1 MITAQFA
8 IVIPQINRQRVLET
22 LAKFCT
28 QYEQTA
34 QTEIAERYI
43 TRCGEVGLYTPMVL
57 AQAILETGYF
67 NSWWS
72 GPPRHNFAGI
82 GVTGQSSRERPTQGQ
97 WAEKNGIWY
106 RGYSFPS
113 IAAGVENHLAL
124 LLIYATPPDKR
135 TKAQTECIA
144 GSVFAPLARTHR
156 YTGKAP
162 LWVDLNG
169 KWAVPGNGYAQ
180 RIAAIAARLV

>member
-8 IVIPQINRQRVLET
+8 IVIPQINRQRVIDG

-28 QYEQTA
+28 QYSPEA
-34 QTEIAERYI
+34 QREIADRYI
-43 TRCGEVGLYTPMVL
+43 TRCGDVGLYTPMVI
-57 AQAILETGYF
+57 AQALLETGYF

-82 GVTGQSSRERPTQGQ
+82 GVTGQSSRERPTLGV
-97 WAEKNGIWY
+97 WAEKDGVWL

-113 IAAGVENHLAL
+113 IASGVENHLAL
-124 LLIYATPPDKR
+124 LLIYATAPERR
-135 TKAQTECIA
+135 TTAQNDCIA
-144 GSVFAPLARTHR
+144 GSVFSALARTHR
-156 YTGKAP
+156 YTGQAP
-162 LWVDLNG
+162 LWIDLNG